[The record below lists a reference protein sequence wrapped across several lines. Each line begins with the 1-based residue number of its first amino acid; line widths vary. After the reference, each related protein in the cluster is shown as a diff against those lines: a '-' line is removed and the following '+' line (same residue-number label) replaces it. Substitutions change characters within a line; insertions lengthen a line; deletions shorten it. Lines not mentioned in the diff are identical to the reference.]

1 MANQVLDQ
9 IVANHAVGEV
19 PQIHIRYDGRSIDI
33 PLSEVDVGVLSTDEQ
48 IRAAVAD
55 NLGVP
60 IGKLRAF
67 VIDRN
72 NETNHLTLRPE
83 AQWGGK

>member
-1 MANQVLDQ
+1 VETTKEEGKMENQVID
-9 IVANHAVGEV
+9 AV

-60 IGKLRAF
+60 VGKLRAF
-67 VIDRN
+67 AIDRN
-72 NETNHLTLRPE
+72 QETNHLTLRPE
-83 AQWGGK
+83 AVWG